1 MYKTCLSL
9 ILAWMG
15 ASAQASDALASR
27 YACVACHQPAVKTV
41 GPSWSDIA
49 AKYADGSK
57 SAEQLAAS
65 IKRGGSGNWG
75 RYPCLRSLR
84 FPMRMPWRLPSG
96 CLASV
101 SRNREQV
108 ECDGRSVLM

>member
-1 MYKTCLSL
+1 MYKTCLLL

-75 RYPCLRSLR
+75 PV
-84 FPMRMPWRLPSG
+84 PMPAQPALSDADA
-96 CLASV
+96 LALAKW
-101 SRNREQV
+101 
-108 ECDGRSVLM
+108 VLGKHQPKS